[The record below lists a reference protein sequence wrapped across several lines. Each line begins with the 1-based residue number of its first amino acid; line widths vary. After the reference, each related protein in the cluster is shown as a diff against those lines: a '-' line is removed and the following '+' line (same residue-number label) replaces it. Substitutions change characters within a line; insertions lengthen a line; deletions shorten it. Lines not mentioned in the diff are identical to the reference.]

1 MSADFREIGA
11 ALSSDLASQYQ
22 HYWTV
27 NLGHRGVVRQ
37 GEFVSSFESS
47 GQHRRTLS
55 VGSHRP
61 EEPIDEVVFS
71 SAYHDT
77 NPPRHLAVVANGVEF
92 PLDLEYGAP
101 GSGVYQQRVQVRRP
115 GTALFWN
122 RWGRP

>member
-61 EEPIDEVVFS
+61 SLFIKQGVCFTLPNYNFS
-71 SAYHDT
+71 
-77 NPPRHLAVVANGVEF
+77 
-92 PLDLEYGAP
+92 
-101 GSGVYQQRVQVRRP
+101 RP
-115 GTALFWN
+115 TFYN
-122 RWGRP
+122 V